1 MKKKLILIISMNV
14 LLVTLAVLLSYRMIV
29 PRYEAKQVT
38 SLNSL
43 GSLHTEAAAER
54 VASFVSLLKD
64 ELKENVIRL
73 IDPSRGPIFLDPSRW
88 LWIRIQDKEWRAQGN
103 LEALPLPRTDV
114 DTWSMSQGKS
124 SMVLS
129 LRIPIM
135 KQGVQDFVLIEGG
148 VKLTA
153 FDDLQANGRFGL
165 WVFDLN
171 AYKKGGLSSAKI
183 FEKESQ
189 SGSLSKED
197 VAVMTSEFLTKLF
210 NSKES
215 QGLATSLPWHVYFK
229 KSTSNDQLGVLGFW
243 AEETEQQSF
252 NSNWIFLIASLVFIA
267 GLSSFLVYRML
278 GQESLPLSNEKVDLK
293 EESRVPVLPQV
304 ATQRLVTQQQ
314 QPAAVI
320 QLKSNPTPAP
330 VATTVKLSTTS
341 GPPPAPPSPAAPTP
355 VKVQSKEEIKQFM
368 SRLCTEL
375 GMGLEGK
382 EAYTVDSL
390 LLFMDEKEPTLE
402 NFDIEIAF
410 HDFEKEEVFPKI
422 ETFFDQ
428 DIWRIHSNSKY
439 LMALLALYS
448 RFLAK
453 NSSQGE
459 KVKLSSRHCFEDS
472 IDAGCVE
479 LKRSIY
485 FKEPFNRL
493 TLYVPA
499 KEVLSKKE
507 ISEKFE
513 LGSATPKIENVELPF
528 SLDAVDRIH
537 ARLKMKSHPE
547 EGHVIYFDIPAAEA
561 RRPEDI
567 VFVKQ
572 LKGLIPNIPLPTEP
586 SPVAEEVKVELK
598 APVSEKEVVSAKKE
612 EVAPPKKEE
621 VAVEKEKSEEDVK
634 ALRLSEIER
643 VSSFAEGISDER
655 TRARSRFRIKRPGE
669 KS

>member
-1 MKKKLILIISMNV
+1 MKNKLILIISMNV

-38 SLNSL
+38 NLNSL

-129 LRIPIM
+129 LRIPIL

-189 SGSLSKED
+189 TGSLSKED

-215 QGLATSLPWHVYFK
+215 QVLATSLPWHVYFK

-278 GQESLPLSNEKVDLK
+278 GQESLSLSTEKADSK
-293 EESRVPVLPQV
+293 EENMVPVLPQV
-304 ATQRLVTQQQ
+304 PPQRLVTQQQ

-330 VATTVKLSTTS
+330 TVTTVKLSSTS
-341 GPPPAPPSPAAPTP
+341 APPSAPPPPAPAP
-355 VKVQSKEEIKQFM
+355 VKVQSKQEIQQFM
-368 SRLCTEL
+368 RRLCTEL

-390 LLFMDEKEPTLE
+390 LLFMEEKEPTLE

-410 HDFEKEEVFPKI
+410 NDFEKEEVFPKI
-422 ETFFDQ
+422 ESFFDQ

-453 NSSQGE
+453 NTSQGE
-459 KVKLSSRHCFEDS
+459 MVKLSSRHCFEDS
-472 IDAGCVE
+472 VDAGCVE

-499 KEVLSKKE
+499 KEVLNKKG

-513 LGSATPKIENVELPF
+513 LGSATPRIENVELPF

-547 EGHVIYFDIPAAEA
+547 EGHVIYFDIPAAEP

-586 SPVAEEVKVELK
+586 SSVVEDVKVELK
-598 APVSEKEVVSAKKE
+598 APVPEKEE
-612 EVAPPKKEE
+612 TPPKKEE
-621 VAVEKEKSEEDVK
+621 VVAAKEKSEEEVK

-669 KS
+669 K

>member
-1 MKKKLILIISMNV
+1 MKNKLILIISMNV
-14 LLVTLAVLLSYRMIV
+14 LLVTLAVLLSYRMIA

-38 SLNSL
+38 NLNSL

-129 LRIPIM
+129 LRIPIL

-189 SGSLSKED
+189 TGSLSKED

-215 QGLATSLPWHVYFK
+215 QVLATSLPWHVYFK

-243 AEETEQQSF
+243 AEETDPQTF
-252 NSNWIFLIASLVFIA
+252 NSNWIFLIVSLIFIA
-267 GLSSFLVYRML
+267 GLSSFLVYRVL
-278 GQESLPLSNEKVDLK
+278 GQESLSLSTEKADSK
-293 EESRVPVLPQV
+293 EENMVPVLPQV
-304 ATQRLVTQQQ
+304 PPQRLVTQQQ
-314 QPAAVI
+314 HPAAVI

-330 VATTVKLSTTS
+330 TVTTVKLSSTS
-341 GPPPAPPSPAAPTP
+341 APPSAPPPPAPAP
-355 VKVQSKEEIKQFM
+355 VKVQSKQEIQQFM
-368 SRLCTEL
+368 RRLCTEL

-390 LLFMDEKEPTLE
+390 LLFMEEKEPTLE

-410 HDFEKEEVFPKI
+410 NDFEKEEVFPKI
-422 ETFFDQ
+422 ESFFDQ

-453 NSSQGE
+453 NASQGE
-459 KVKLSSRHCFEDS
+459 MVKLSSRHCFEDS
-472 IDAGCVE
+472 VDAGCVE

-499 KEVLSKKE
+499 KEVLNKKG

-547 EGHVIYFDIPAAEA
+547 EGHVIYFDIPAAEP

-586 SPVAEEVKVELK
+586 SSVVEDVKVELK
-598 APVSEKEVVSAKKE
+598 APVPEKEE
-612 EVAPPKKEE
+612 TPPKKEE
-621 VAVEKEKSEEDVK
+621 VVAAKEKSEEEVK

-669 KS
+669 K